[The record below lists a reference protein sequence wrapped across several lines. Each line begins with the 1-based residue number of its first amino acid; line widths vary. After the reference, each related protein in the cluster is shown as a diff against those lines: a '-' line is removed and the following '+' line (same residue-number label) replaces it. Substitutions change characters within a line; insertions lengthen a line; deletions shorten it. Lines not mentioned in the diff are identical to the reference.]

1 MNKEDNFP
9 VKIKQII
16 EEIRVGR
23 EQTNILQ
30 TKLANIDREAQ
41 KIQQVYNKEPE
52 LAQLADEVIKLEQL
66 YAESMQ
72 ENRLL
77 KMKASGGVAL

>member
-9 VKIKQII
+9 VKIRQII

-30 TKLANIDREAQ
+30 SKLGNLDREAQ
-41 KIQQVYNKEPE
+41 KIEQSHNREPE
-52 LAQLADEVIKLEQL
+52 LVQLADEVLRLE
-66 YAESMQ
+66 
-72 ENRLL
+72 
-77 KMKASGGVAL
+77 

>member
-1 MNKEDNFP
+1 VVNKEDNFP

-30 TKLANIDREAQ
+30 SKLTNLDREAQ
-41 KIQQVYNKEPE
+41 KIKQVYNKEPE
-52 LAQLADEVIKLEQL
+52 VAQLADEVIRLE
-66 YAESMQ
+66 
-72 ENRLL
+72 
-77 KMKASGGVAL
+77 